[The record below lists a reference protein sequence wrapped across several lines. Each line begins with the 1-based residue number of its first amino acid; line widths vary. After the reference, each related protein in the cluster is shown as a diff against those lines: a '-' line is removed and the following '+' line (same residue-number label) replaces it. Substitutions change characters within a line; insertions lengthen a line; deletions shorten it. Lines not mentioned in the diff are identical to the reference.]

1 MSKYNFSPG
10 PAKLNK
16 SVLEVVENNILE
28 YETQGVSILEISHRS
43 PSFQNILDQT
53 KKNLQNLFA
62 IPKNYKILFL
72 QGGATFQNT
81 FIANNINDSK
91 LTTNLVTGTWGAKT
105 YEDFLKIRKTN
116 KILLDSSQIK
126 NYLEKSSSESL
137 QSNDFMHITSNETIE
152 GIQIR
157 NFNQINEDLIIDS
170 SSDIGSYNFDWK
182 NVAYLYA
189 GAQKNLGIPGV
200 SISIIR
206 DDFIEENQNPTYL
219 NLKKLIDKDSL
230 LNTPPTFS
238 IYVLKL
244 VTDWMLQM
252 GGTEY
257 FENQSIENSNAVYS
271 LLSKFNEYVQ
281 IPVDEYSRSRMNIVF
296 NFKNLNHEE
305 LFLKKSLENNIIGI
319 KGHRSIGGIRISL
332 YNSIDKP
339 SVQYLLDF
347 MNSFFKGL

>member
-1 MSKYNFSPG
+1 MNKYNFSPG
-10 PAKLNK
+10 PAKLNN
-16 SVLEVVENNILE
+16 SVLDIVRSNILE

-43 PSFQNILDQT
+43 PSFQNILDET
-53 KKNLQNLFA
+53 KSNLQNLFA

-81 FIANNINDSK
+81 FVANNINNSK
-91 LTTNLVTGTWGAKT
+91 TTTNLVTGTWGAKT
-105 YEDFLKIRKTN
+105 YEDFIKIRKTN
-116 KILLDSSQIK
+116 KILLNSSQIK
-126 NYLEKSSSESL
+126 NYLEIGDSESN
-137 QSNDFMHITSNETIE
+137 QSTDFMHLTSNETIE

-157 NFNQINEDLIIDS
+157 NFNQIKEDLIIDS
-170 SSDIGSYNFDWK
+170 SSDIGSYSFNWK

-200 SISIIR
+200 SISIMR
-206 DDFIEENQNPTYL
+206 EDFIEENQNPTYL

-230 LNTPPTFS
+230 LNTPPTFP

-244 VTDWMLQM
+244 VTDWMLEM
-252 GGTEY
+252 GGTDY
-257 FENQSIENSNAVYS
+257 FENQSIENSAAVYS
-271 LLSKFNEYVQ
+271 LLSKYNEYVQ
-281 IPVDEYSRSRMNIVF
+281 IPTDEYSRSRMNIVF

-305 LFLKKSLENNIIGI
+305 LFIKKSLENDIIGI

>member
-1 MSKYNFSPG
+1 M
-10 PAKLNK
+10 
-16 SVLEVVENNILE
+16 
-28 YETQGVSILEISHRS
+28 
-43 PSFQNILDQT
+43 
-53 KKNLQNLFA
+53 
-62 IPKNYKILFL
+62 
-72 QGGATFQNT
+72 
-81 FIANNINDSK
+81 
-91 LTTNLVTGTWGAKT
+91 
-105 YEDFLKIRKTN
+105 
-116 KILLDSSQIK
+116 
-126 NYLEKSSSESL
+126 
-137 QSNDFMHITSNETIE
+137 
-152 GIQIR
+152 
-157 NFNQINEDLIIDS
+157 
-170 SSDIGSYNFDWK
+170 
-182 NVAYLYA
+182 AYLYA

-305 LFLKKSLENNIIGI
+305 LFLKKALENNIIGI

-347 MNSFFKGL
+347 MNSFLKGL

>member
-1 MSKYNFSPG
+1 MNKYNFSPG
-10 PAKLNK
+10 PAKLNN
-16 SVLEVVENNILE
+16 SVLDIVRSNILE

-43 PSFQNILDQT
+43 PSFQNILDET
-53 KKNLQNLFA
+53 KSNLQNLFA

-81 FIANNINDSK
+81 FVANNINNSK
-91 LTTNLVTGTWGAKT
+91 TTTNLVTGTWGAKT
-105 YEDFLKIRKTN
+105 YEDFIKIRKTN
-116 KILLDSSQIK
+116 KILLNSSQIK
-126 NYLEKSSSESL
+126 NYLEIGDSESN
-137 QSNDFMHITSNETIE
+137 QSTDFMHLTSNETIE

-157 NFNQINEDLIIDS
+157 NFNQIKEDLIIDS
-170 SSDIGSYNFDWK
+170 SSDIGSYSFNWK

-200 SISIIR
+200 SISIMR
-206 DDFIEENQNPTYL
+206 EDFIEENQNPTYL

-230 LNTPPTFS
+230 LNTPPTFP

-244 VTDWMLQM
+244 VTDWMLEM
-252 GGTEY
+252 GGTDY
-257 FENQSIENSNAVYS
+257 FENQSIENSAAVYS
-271 LLSKFNEYVQ
+271 LLSKYNEYVQ
-281 IPVDEYSRSRMNIVF
+281 IPIDEYSRSRMNIVF

-305 LFLKKSLENNIIGI
+305 LFIKKSLENDIIGI

>member
-1 MSKYNFSPG
+1 MNKYNFSPG
-10 PAKLNK
+10 PAKLNN
-16 SVLEVVENNILE
+16 SVLEIVKRNILE

-43 PSFQNILDQT
+43 SSFQNILDET
-53 KKNLQNLFA
+53 KSNLQNLLA

-81 FIANNINDSK
+81 FVANNINNSK
-91 LTTNLVTGTWGAKT
+91 TTTNLVTGTWGAKT
-105 YEDFLKIRKTN
+105 YEDFIKIRKTN
-116 KILLDSSQIK
+116 KILLNSSQIK
-126 NYLEKSSSESL
+126 NYLEIGDSESN
-137 QSNDFMHITSNETIE
+137 QSTDFMHLTSNETIE

-157 NFNQINEDLIIDS
+157 NFNQIKEDLIIDS
-170 SSDIGSYNFDWK
+170 SSDIGSYSFNWK

-200 SISIIR
+200 SISIMR
-206 DDFIEENQNPTYL
+206 EDFIEENQNPTYL

-230 LNTPPTFS
+230 LNTPPTFP

-244 VTDWMLQM
+244 VTDWMLEM
-252 GGTEY
+252 GGTDY
-257 FENQSIENSNAVYS
+257 FENQSIENSAAVYS
-271 LLSKFNEYVQ
+271 LLSKYNEYVQ
-281 IPVDEYSRSRMNIVF
+281 IPTDEYSRSRMNIVF

-305 LFLKKSLENNIIGI
+305 LFIKKSLENDIIGI